1 MTTKSRKCLERDLAM
16 KLLLDP
22 HILYWFLNND
32 PALSKQAREMI
43 LNQENMKYFSVIS
56 VWETAIKHAKHPT
69 QITST
74 GVEFIELCRGAGF
87 LPLDVSDKYVAA
99 LETLRRAEDAPPH
112 KDPFDRMLI
121 AQAKSEGMLFLTH
134 DAKLPYYQED
144 CIVPV

>member
-1 MTTKSRKCLERDLAM
+1 M
-16 KLLLDP
+16 KLLLDT
-22 HILYWFLNND
+22 HLLIWALTDD
-32 PALSKQAREMI
+32 PRLTEATRTMMDDPKNES
-43 LNQENMKYFSVIS
+43 YFSALS
-56 VWETAIKHAKHPT
+56 VWEVAIKHMARPEN
-69 QITST
+69 IGFT
-74 GVEFIELCRGAGF
+74 GTKFAERCREAGF

-134 DAKLPYYQED
+134 DAKLPYYQEE

>member
-1 MTTKSRKCLERDLAM
+1 M
-16 KLLLDP
+16 KLLLDT
-22 HILYWFLNND
+22 HILYWFFD
-32 PALSKQAREMI
+32 GDQKLSPQAREMI
-43 LNQENMKYFSVIS
+43 ENLDNEKFFSVLS
-56 VWETAIKHAKHPT
+56 VWEIAVKHEKHPQNMT
-69 QITST
+69 IT
-74 GVEFIELCRGAGF
+74 GVEFAETCREAGF

-134 DAKLPYYQED
+134 DAKLRYYQED